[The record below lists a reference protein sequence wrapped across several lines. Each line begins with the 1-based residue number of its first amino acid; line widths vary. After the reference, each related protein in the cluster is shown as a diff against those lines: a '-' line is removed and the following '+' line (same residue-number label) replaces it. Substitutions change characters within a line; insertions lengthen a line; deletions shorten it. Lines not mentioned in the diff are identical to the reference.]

1 LIKKLRAILLRLL
14 TTRVAWPIVI
24 TITLL
29 SVASLRAL
37 ALSSPERAE
46 RQQIH
51 ILVGTLTLLLA
62 LLPNFQTIGRIAY
75 AAFGI
80 VILLLIGVL
89 FAPAVQFTHR
99 WFVLLGGVQLQP
111 SEFAKLAFIL
121 AIAWLLRHRKNVRDI
136 QGLILPF
143 VLALIQFVLVL
154 VEPDLGTALLFP
166 LILYAMLIA
175 AGARFRHLLV
185 IALILPLAGWGYFP
199 FLRDYQK
206 DRLYSMG
213 RRIFHVEAHAAA
225 DGSERDSDLQQNY
238 SLLTIGSGGLSGQG
252 AQGAAYIRQG
262 VLPEAYTDFIFAIIG
277 IQWGFLG
284 CLLILV
290 LYLAFFAAAVEIA
303 ASSRDNFG
311 RLLVVGLASMILFQA
326 LINIAMTIALGPVVG
341 IELPFLSYGGSSLL
355 TNFLAAGLILNV
367 SVRRNTRS
375 AASR

>member
-1 LIKKLRAILLRLL
+1 LIKKLRAILLQLL

-24 TITLL
+24 TIALL
-29 SVASLRAL
+29 SAASLRAL
-37 ALSSPERAE
+37 ALSSPERAD

-62 LLPNFQTIGRIAY
+62 LLPNFQTIGRVAY
-75 AAFGI
+75 GAFGI
-80 VILLLIGVL
+80 VLLLLMAVL
-89 FAPAVQFTHR
+89 FAPAVAYTHR
-99 WFVLLGGVQLQP
+99 WFVLPGGVQLQP

-121 AIAWLLRHRKNVRDI
+121 ATAWLLRHRKNVREI
-136 QGLILPF
+136 EGLVAPF
-143 VLALIQFVLVL
+143 LLALIPFGLIL

-175 AGARFRHLLV
+175 AGARFRHLLI
-185 IALILPLAGWGYFP
+185 IALILPLAGWGAFP

-213 RRIFHVEAHAAA
+213 RRIFHVDAHRAGDA
-225 DGSERDSDLQQNY
+225 DQRDSDRQPDL
-238 SLLTIGSGGLSGQG
+238 SVMTIGSGALTGEGSKG
-252 AQGAAYIRQG
+252 ADYIRQG

-284 CLLILV
+284 CVLILV

-303 ASSRDNFG
+303 GSTRDNFG

-326 LINIAMTIALGPVVG
+326 LINIAMTIELGPVVG

-367 SVRRNTRS
+367 SVRRNVRS
-375 AASR
+375 AASG